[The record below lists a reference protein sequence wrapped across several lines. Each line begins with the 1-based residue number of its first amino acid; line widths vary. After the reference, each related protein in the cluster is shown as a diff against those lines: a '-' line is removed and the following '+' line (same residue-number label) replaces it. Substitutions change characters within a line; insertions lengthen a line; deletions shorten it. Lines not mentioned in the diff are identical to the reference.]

1 MQTHRIV
8 HRFVTE
14 GPAATKITARE
25 SRFDVV
31 VARKMLRQ
39 GATLKEI
46 GAAMGVTGAC
56 VHKNLRKLGLGY
68 LCSDRERVRSMHVKG
83 GHKAAATLAAKRG
96 A

>member
-1 MQTHRIV
+1 MQTHRIF
-8 HRFVTE
+8 HRFVNS
-14 GPAATKITARE
+14 GDAATKITARE

-31 VARKMLRQ
+31 VARKMLKQ

-68 LCSDRERVRSMHVKG
+68 LCSDRERVRGLNVNG
-83 GHKAAATLAAKRG
+83 GIKRAAKRS

>member
-1 MQTHRIV
+1 MQTHRIF
-8 HRFVTE
+8 HRFVNS
-14 GPAATKITARE
+14 GDAATKITARE

-68 LCSDRERVRSMHVKG
+68 LCSDRERVRGLNVNG
-83 GHKAAATLAAKRG
+83 GIKRAAKRS

>member
-8 HRFVTE
+8 HRFVSE

-56 VHKNLRKLGLGY
+56 VHQNLRKLGLGY
-68 LCSDRERVRSMHVKG
+68 LCSDRERVRSMNVNG
-83 GHKAAATLAAKRG
+83 GIKRAAKRS

>member
-8 HRFVTE
+8 HRFVSE
-14 GPAATKITARE
+14 GPAATKITARA

-31 VARKMLRQ
+31 VARKMLKQ

-68 LCSDRERVRSMHVKG
+68 LCSDRERVRSLNVNG
-83 GHKAAATLAAKRG
+83 GIKRAAKRS

>member
-1 MQTHRIV
+1 MQTHRIF
-8 HRFVTE
+8 HRFVNS
-14 GPAATKITARE
+14 GDAATKITARE

-31 VARKMLRQ
+31 VARKMLRH

-68 LCSDRERVRSMHVKG
+68 LCSDRERVRGLNVNG
-83 GHKAAATLAAKRG
+83 GIKRAAKRG

>member
-1 MQTHRIV
+1 MQTHRIF
-8 HRFVTE
+8 HRFVNS
-14 GPAATKITARE
+14 GGAATKITARE

-46 GAAMGVTGAC
+46 GAAMGITGTC

-68 LCSDRERVRSMHVKG
+68 LCSDRERVRSMHVNG
-83 GHKAAATLAAKRG
+83 GIKRAATRSA
-96 A
+96 

>member
-68 LCSDRERVRSMHVKG
+68 LCSDRERVRGLNVNG
-83 GHKAAATLAAKRG
+83 GIKRAAKRS

>member
-46 GAAMGVTGAC
+46 GAAMGITGAC

-68 LCSDRERVRSMHVKG
+68 LCSDRERVRSMNVNG
-83 GHKAAATLAAKRG
+83 GIKRAAKRS